1 MNDVKGLSLIGFSE
15 GQAGGGARPYDSA
28 GREHFG
34 PEFAWALPEE
44 VSKAIRL
51 AKEASPVWAALDPKT
66 RAEFLREIA
75 KGIED
80 KAARIVELATRET
93 ALPAA
98 RIQGE
103 IGRTT
108 GQLRLFAMLVEEG
121 WWRDAR
127 IDHAD
132 PTRKP
137 VPKPDVRSMLVP
149 LGPVA
154 VFSSSNFPLAFS
166 VAGGDTAS
174 AFAAGCPVI
183 VKAHQGHLAT
193 SEFVGRIVVEA
204 VRKCGL
210 PEGSFSLLFGP
221 GRTVGMAL
229 VKDPAIQA
237 VGFTGSRSGGRALMD
252 AAASRPS
259 PIPVY
264 AEMGSINPLVI
275 LPGAL
280 RDRSESLAVGLAGSV
295 TLGVGQFC
303 TNPGLVILEKGAETD
318 AFLVQ
323 LGAELAK
330 VGPGAMLTES
340 ICHEF
345 HEGLNRFGKISGI
358 EIRTRVDAPEGK
370 AGAVLFS
377 TTGENFLA
385 HPDLLEEVFGPATLA
400 VVCDGPAGVDAVVG
414 ALDGQLTGTLHAGTG
429 DNHRAQK
436 LFPLLGE
443 KVGRLVYNGFPTG
456 VEVCHAMNHGGPY
469 PATADGRS
477 TSVGTRAITRF
488 ARPMCWQNMPEEL
501 LPAELRESN
510 PLRLFRLIN
519 GRWQNQIGD

>member
-1 MNDVKGLSLIGFSE
+1 MNDVKGCSLIGFSD
-15 GQAGGGARPYDSA
+15 GLQGGGARPYDSA
-28 GREHFG
+28 SREFFG
-34 PEFAWALPEE
+34 PEFAWASPGE
-44 VSKAIRL
+44 VSTAIRL
-51 AKEASPVWAALDPKT
+51 AKEAAPVMGSLDSKA
-66 RAEFLREIA
+66 RADFLRAIA

-108 GQLRLFAMLVEEG
+108 GQLRLFALLVEEG

-174 AFAAGCPVI
+174 AFAAGCPVV

-193 SEFVGRIVVEA
+193 SEFVGRIVVDA
-204 VRKCGL
+204 VRQCGL
-210 PEGSFSLLFGP
+210 PEGTFSLLFGP

-252 AAASRPS
+252 AAASRAR

-280 RDRSESLAVGLAGSV
+280 RDRSESLAAGLAGSV

-303 TNPGLVILEKGAETD
+303 TNPGLIILEKGAETD

-330 VGPGAMLTES
+330 VNPGAMLTES
-340 ICHEF
+340 ICQEF
-345 HEGLNRFGKISGI
+345 HEGLVRFTGIAGMEVRVKIEAGKGQ
-358 EIRTRVDAPEGK
+358 
-370 AGAVLFS
+370 AGAVLLS

-385 HPDLLEEVFGPATLA
+385 RPELLEELFGPATLA
-400 VVCDGPAGVDAVVG
+400 VVCDGPAGVDAVIA
-414 ALDGQLTGTLHAGTG
+414 ALDGQLTGTIHAGTG
-429 DNHRAQK
+429 DNDRAK
-436 LFPLLGE
+436 VLYPLLAE
-443 KVGRLVYNGFPTG
+443 KVGRLVHNGFPTG

-488 ARPMCWQNMPEEL
+488 ARPMCWQNAPEEL
-501 LPAELRESN
+501 LPPELKESN
-510 PLRLFRLIN
+510 PLRIFRLNN
-519 GRWQNQIGD
+519 GRWNNLTGD